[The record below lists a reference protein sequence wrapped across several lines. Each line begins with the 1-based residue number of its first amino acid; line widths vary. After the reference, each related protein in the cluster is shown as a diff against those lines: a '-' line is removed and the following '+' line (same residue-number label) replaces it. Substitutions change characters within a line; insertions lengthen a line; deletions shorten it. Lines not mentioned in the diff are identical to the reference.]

1 VNLPLDSAR
10 PPRTVALAAA
20 LLTAVL
26 IAGCTPA
33 PATEHQSHGVDDP
46 STADDRFTVVAPE
59 DIPGLVEETVPGDG
73 ALPVSAAYPSVPGA
87 DALSERL
94 SEVIGR
100 QVGDFTALNPSAT
113 AFGVEW
119 EVTAAADDVLGVR
132 LIRGEE
138 DADGERAGYA
148 THWYDARSGR
158 AAYSTELLAGQ
169 EELAALHGLVLARL
183 EEGGEIDPPALQP
196 IAGLYDSMG
205 FNADGDLVVEFDEG
219 QIAPVGAGRPSAVVP
234 GADAAPL
241 LSDLGAR
248 AQEAARAAEEG
259 FTVDP
264 VAAEGE
270 RAPVPGVPSD
280 WSDPVDCAA
289 PEAKCVA
296 LTFDDGPGE
305 RTPELLD
312 ALAEHGARATFFQ
325 TGRSIDE
332 FPNTVRRAYAE
343 GHEIGNHSLDHPDL
357 TTLDEA
363 GVRAELAPVSAR
375 IRRETGDGPVVMRP
389 PYGATNDT
397 VAAVTA
403 ELGLAQILWNVD
415 TNDWKDHDARV
426 VAERAV
432 SGARPGAI
440 ILMHDIHDTTVDA
453 VPDLL
458 DQLAEE
464 GCTLVTV
471 SQLLGA
477 TEPGSAHFDQ
487 GRPAPTSGSAP
498 TDG

>member
-10 PPRTVALAAA
+10 APRTVALAAA

-59 DIPGLVEETVPGDG
+59 DIPGLVEGGVTASYPF
-73 ALPVSAAYPSVPGA
+73 AVSGAYPTVPGA
-87 DALSERL
+87 DALNERL
-94 SEVIGR
+94 AAAVDQRI
-100 QVGDFTALNPSAT
+100 GDFTALSPSAE
-113 AFGVEW
+113 AFRIEG
-119 EVTAAADDVLGVR
+119 EVTAAADGVLGVR
-132 LIRGEE
+132 LVLVEE
-138 DADGERAGYA
+138 DADGERAGYE
-148 THWYDARSGR
+148 TYWYDAGTGR

-169 EELAALHGLVLARL
+169 EELGALHDLVLARL
-183 EEGGEIDPPALQP
+183 EENGEVDPGAVQP
-196 IAGLYDSMG
+196 ILGLYDSMG
-205 FNADGDLVVEFDEG
+205 FNADGDLVVEFDQG
-219 QIAPVGAGRPSAVVP
+219 QVASAGAGRLSTVVR
-234 GADAAPL
+234 GDDAAPL
-241 LSDLGAR
+241 LSDLGTR

-312 ALAEHGARATFFQ
+312 TLAEHGAHATFFQ
-325 TGRSIDE
+325 TGQSIDE

-343 GHEIGNHSLDHPDL
+343 GHEIGDHSVSHPDL

-375 IRRETGDGPVVMRP
+375 IRRETGVGPVVTRP

-403 ELGLAQILWNVD
+403 ELGTSQILWNVD
-415 TNDWKDHDARV
+415 TNDWKDRDARTV
-426 VAERAV
+426 TERAV

-453 VPDLL
+453 VPDILE
-458 DQLAEE
+458 QLTEE
-464 GCTLVTV
+464 GYTLVTV
-471 SQLLGA
+471 TQLLGE
-477 TEPGSAHFDQ
+477 TEPGSTHFDQ
-487 GRPAPTSGSAP
+487 GEPALPPESAP
-498 TDG
+498 TD